1 MLFLGVM
8 RKNFLLFFALFI
20 LGIIIFTGCNLN
32 REISNNNIVTLTL
45 SGWGDPIERQLLQ
58 QVLNN
63 FEAKHPKL
71 KVKYEVIADQY
82 MDVLKTRLIGE
93 TAADVFYLDA
103 LEAPALIKP
112 GALEP
117 LDKYITPEFDI
128 ADFEPTLL
136 NAFQQGGKTY
146 GLPKDFSTL
155 ALFYNKK
162 ALAST
167 NLSQPPTTWEELREY
182 SKKLTIDNNKDGKI
196 DQYGFGIAPEL
207 ARQYFMI
214 KAFGG
219 ELINSDGK
227 ARFASQDSLKGL
239 QLIIDQYRKDKSA
252 AQPSDV
258 GTTSGSEIFGQNK
271 AAMVIEGAW
280 LIPYLKQTFPNI
292 EYATSEV
299 PRVADKKGTMA
310 YTVAYVMNKQ
320 SKHKQEAWQLI
331 SYLTGKEGMKAWTST
346 GIALPTR
353 KSVTAAL
360 GYDRNPLYS
369 SFIAGADYAT
379 IWQVG
384 ENLPIIL
391 NNFNNQFISAMLG
404 EQSLLDAMTKAQE
417 TANKEIELAQ

>member
-1 MLFLGVM
+1 MQ
-8 RKNFLLFFALFI
+8 KKFLLFIALFI
-20 LGIIIFTGCNLN
+20 LGIIIFTGYNLG
-32 REISNNNIVTLTL
+32 RKTPNNNIVTLTL
-45 SGWGDPIERQLLQ
+45 SGWGDPIEKQLLQ

-63 FEAKHPKL
+63 FEAKHPKI

-117 LDKYITPEFDI
+117 LDKYITPEFEI
-128 ADFEPTLL
+128 TDFEPTLL
-136 NAFQQGGKTY
+136 NAFQQGDKTY

-155 ALFYNKK
+155 VLFYDKK
-162 ALAST
+162 ALAAVD
-167 NLSQPPTTWEELREY
+167 LFQPPKSWEELREY

-196 DQYGFGIAPEL
+196 DQYGFGVAPEL

-219 ELINSDGK
+219 ELINADGK
-227 ARFASQDSLKGL
+227 ATFASQESLKGL
-239 QLIIDQYRKDKSA
+239 QLIVDQYRKDKSA

-258 GTTSGSEIFGQNK
+258 GTTAGSEIFGQNK
-271 AAMVIEGAW
+271 AVMVIEGAW

-299 PRVADKKGTMA
+299 PIVAGKKGTMA

-360 GYDRNPLYS
+360 GYDRNPIYS
-369 SFIAGADYAT
+369 SFITGAAYAT
-379 IWQVG
+379 IWQAG

-404 EQSLLDAMTKAQE
+404 EQSLRDAMTKAQE
-417 TANKEIELAQ
+417 TANKEIELSK